1 MCSELELLSILSRF
15 SILIFHV
22 ISAVLNDGSEAASDS
37 FSSLRILQLRNCGH
51 GFTDQV
57 AETISEKLGRGL
69 EILELTGCYRLNEAA
84 LCMLLQKCRANLKS
98 LDLSCN
104 SRLGVN
110 SATVVASMSYLT
122 CLKLDHATPFTN
134 IMLSPLLASDTLGS
148 LEHLSLAGLIDLDD
162 SGLVSIIR
170 KFGPKLRSLCVG
182 GCVQLTDESIILIR
196 ESCRVLDSLDICR
209 LSHVTTAALL
219 GLFIEG
225 PVQQGGV
232 IVEIPILFDT
242 GIETD
247 DVENP
252 SLLHEMSISASEDE
266 GETTIL
272 SNSMIGRLST
282 INLSGLPS
290 SVTDDVIIQLCQLS
304 GSLQSVDIGGCSS
317 LTSRAI
323 SALQLHCKDSI
334 EALDVSF
341 VRNFSEES
349 LGALVDQAPRL
360 KNLSVWGCTQLTKR
374 FFDGHRNDYLN
385 IEGRM
390 EA

>member
-1 MCSELELLSILSRF
+1 M
-15 SILIFHV
+15 
-22 ISAVLNDGSEAASDS
+22 SACVP
-37 FSSLRILQLRNCGH
+37 SLRILQLRNCGH

-57 AETISEKLGRGL
+57 AETVSEKHGRGL
-69 EILELTGCYRLNEAA
+69 EMLELTGCYRLNEAA
-84 LCMLLQKCRANLKS
+84 LCLLLQKCRENLKS

-110 SATVVASMSYLT
+110 SASVVASMSCLT
-122 CLKLDHATPFTN
+122 FLKLDHATPFTN
-134 IMLSPLLASDTLGS
+134 IMLSPLLEPDALGS

-162 SGLVSIIR
+162 SGVGPIIK
-170 KFGPKLRSLCVG
+170 KFGPKLRSLCIG
-182 GCVQLTDESIILIR
+182 GCVQLTDESIVIIR
-196 ESCRVLDSLDICR
+196 ESCRVLDVLDIGR
-209 LSHVTTAALL
+209 LGQITTAALL

-232 IVEIPILFDT
+232 IVEIPILFNT
-242 GIETD
+242 GIEAD
-247 DVENP
+247 DVDTEDTSPLNQI
-252 SLLHEMSISASEDE
+252 SGSASEGATGSD
-266 GETTIL
+266 
-272 SNSMIGRLST
+272 SMIGRLST
-282 INLSGLPS
+282 INLSGLSS

-304 GSLQSVDIGGCSS
+304 GSLLSVDIGGCSS

-334 EALDVSF
+334 EVLDVSF
-341 VRNFSEES
+341 VRNFSEDS
-349 LGALVDQAPRL
+349 LGALVDQAPHL
-360 KNLSVWGCTQLTKR
+360 KNLSAWGCTQLTKR

>member
-1 MCSELELLSILSRF
+1 MSTCI
-15 SILIFHV
+15 
-22 ISAVLNDGSEAASDS
+22 
-37 FSSLRILQLRNCGH
+37 SSLRILQLRNCGH

-57 AETISEKLGRGL
+57 AEIVSEKHGGGL
-69 EILELTGCYRLNEAA
+69 EMLELTGCYRLNEAA
-84 LCMLLQKCRANLKS
+84 LCLLLQKCRQNLKS

-110 SATVVASMSYLT
+110 SVSVVASMSSLT
-122 CLKLDHATPFTN
+122 HLKLDHATPFTN
-134 IMLSPLLASDTLGS
+134 IMLSPLLESDALGS

-162 SGLVSIIR
+162 SGLGPII
-170 KFGPKLRSLCVG
+170 KKIGPKLRSLCVG
-182 GCVQLTDESIILIR
+182 GCSQLTDESIIIIR
-196 ESCRVLDSLDICR
+196 ESCRVLDALDIGR
-209 LSHVTTAALL
+209 LSQITTAALL

-242 GIETD
+242 DMDPDI
-247 DVENP
+247 VENSS
-252 SLLHEMSISASEDE
+252 SLLDTSESAPDRAA
-266 GETTIL
+266 GT
-272 SNSMIGRLST
+272 NSMIGRLST

-304 GSLQSVDIGGCSS
+304 SSLQSVDIGGCSS

-323 SALQLHCKDSI
+323 GALQLHCRDSI
-334 EALDVSF
+334 EVLDVSF
-341 VRNFSEES
+341 VRNFSEDC
-349 LGALVDQAPRL
+349 LAALVDQAPHL
-360 KNLSVWGCTQLTKR
+360 KNLAVWGCTHLTKR
-374 FFDGHRNDYLN
+374 FFDGHRNDFLN